1 MLHCENTS
9 QYHPY
14 KGKLEINVKMTKVHS
29 LAQNCTSGNSFS
41 ILICAM
47 YSAILRQLKT
57 MCPSIRGQL
66 AKSGFIMMDYNAA
79 VKEEVEVFYELL
91 WKDFG
96 HSL

>member
-1 MLHCENTS
+1 MNLCDVQCNFETIEN
-9 QYHPY
+9 
-14 KGKLEINVKMTKVHS
+14 N
-29 LAQNCTSGNSFS
+29 
-41 ILICAM
+41 
-47 YSAILRQLKT
+47 

-96 HSL
+96 HSS